1 MLIFLGGKLVCAN
14 FYAFCNYGLCWPGS
28 LPADGE
34 HVKAGGAA
42 AAELDL
48 ADKENKNL
56 RNN

>member
-1 MLIFLGGKLVCAN
+1 MIILALT
-14 FYAFCNYGLCWPGS
+14 GS

-56 RNN
+56 RDN

>member
-1 MLIFLGGKLVCAN
+1 MLLVIQEQ
-14 FYAFCNYGLCWPGS
+14 YHSIYIVWLSWPGS

>member
-1 MLIFLGGKLVCAN
+1 MIILALT
-14 FYAFCNYGLCWPGS
+14 GS